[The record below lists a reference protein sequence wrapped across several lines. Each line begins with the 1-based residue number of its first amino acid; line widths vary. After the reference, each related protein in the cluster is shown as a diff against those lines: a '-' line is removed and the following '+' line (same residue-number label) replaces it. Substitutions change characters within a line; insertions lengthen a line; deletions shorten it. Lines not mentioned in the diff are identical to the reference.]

1 MAMMTP
7 EERQKLMDEIHN
19 RALEGREDSYENNE
33 EDNLENEEEGQPRD
47 EKGRFTSKKKEED
60 NLSNNEEE
68 QGEENIEEDDVEEE
82 EEASIDEF
90 LNYDDL
96 KQKKVKV
103 KINGEEL
110 LINADELLS
119 NYQKEKSADKKF
131 QEAAKLQKDLA
142 DERLALIQ
150 FQQKLIEQ
158 QQEITKNATKQPVQS
173 LPEKDDEKELIE
185 SLMLGDQEKSVEK
198 LKEVVSKLSAAEIE
212 RRLNDRLASQT
223 TELEQ
228 KAYEKAYEAMQLKQ
242 WEDSLKVFA
251 TKRDDIVQ
259 DEILTQVFDSK
270 LQAIAKEVGLSPLA
284 IQKAEEE
291 FDKWASSKGIKV
303 KTMQVQEE
311 KHDVLA
317 ERKAKVEQV
326 KKLSV
331 GQAASAKSQAKKEEP
346 EKQGSDLIAEMKR
359 QRQWW
364 LDQ

>member
-1 MAMMTP
+1 
-7 EERQKLMDEIHN
+7 
-19 RALEGREDSYENNE
+19 
-33 EDNLENEEEGQPRD
+33 
-47 EKGRFTSKKKEED
+47 
-60 NLSNNEEE
+60 
-68 QGEENIEEDDVEEE
+68 
-82 EEASIDEF
+82 
-90 LNYDDL
+90 
-96 KQKKVKV
+96 
-103 KINGEEL
+103 
-110 LINADELLS
+110 LLS